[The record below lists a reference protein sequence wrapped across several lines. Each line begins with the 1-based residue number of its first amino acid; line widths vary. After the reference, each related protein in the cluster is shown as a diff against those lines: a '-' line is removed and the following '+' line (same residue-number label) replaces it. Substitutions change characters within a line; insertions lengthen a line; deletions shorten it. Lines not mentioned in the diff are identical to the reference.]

1 MRRAILRQAL
11 AVAGFLLLPAP
22 SHAHL
27 VNTGLG
33 PFYDGVSHFALTPE
47 DLLPAVA
54 MALLAGQKGS
64 RAGRLALFALPGAW
78 LLGGLAGLAFPTIS
92 SAPALT
98 TVSFLALG
106 GLVAADARLR
116 PEWVT
121 ALAALVGLLHGYLN
135 GAAMAQA
142 KLGAL
147 GLVGIVSTLF
157 VVVAL
162 AAALVVALRVPWGR
176 IAVRVAGSWIAAIGL
191 LLLGW
196 SLRAT

>member
-1 MRRAILRQAL
+1 M
-11 AVAGFLLLPAP
+11 
-22 SHAHL
+22 
-27 VNTGLG
+27 NTGLG
-33 PFYDGVSHFALTPE
+33 PFYDGVSHFTLTPE
-47 DLLPAVA
+47 DLLPALA
-54 MALLAGQKGS
+54 LALLAGQRGS
-64 RAGRLALFALPGAW
+64 RTGRLALFALSVAW
-78 LLGGLAGLAFPTIS
+78 LAGGLAGLAFPTNT

-121 ALAALVGLLHGYLN
+121 ALALVLGLLHGYLN
-135 GAAMAQA
+135 GAAMSQA

-147 GLVGIVSTLF
+147 GLVGIVTTLF
-157 VVVAL
+157 VAVTLV
-162 AAALVVALRVPWGR
+162 AALVVALRAPWAR

-196 SLRAT
+196 SLRAA

>member
-1 MRRAILRQAL
+1 MRPGALRRAAGAAAL
-11 AVAGFLLLPAP
+11 LLLPAP

-47 DLLPAVA
+47 DLLPALA
-54 MALLAGQKGS
+54 LALLAGQRGA
-64 RAGRLALFALPGAW
+64 RTGRLALFALPVAW
-78 LLGGLAGLAFPTIS
+78 LLGGLVGLAFPTATY
-92 SAPALT
+92 APALT

-106 GLVAADARLR
+106 GLVAAEARLR
-116 PEWVT
+116 PEWVSG
-121 ALAALVGLLHGYLN
+121 LAVVFGLVHGELN
-135 GAAMAQA
+135 GAAMSQA

-157 VVVAL
+157 VTVAL
-162 AAALVVALRVPWGR
+162 AAALVVAIRVPWGR
-176 IAVRVAGSWIAAIGL
+176 IAVRVAGSWIAAVGL

-196 SLRAT
+196 SLRAA